1 MAETINKTTLASKIA
16 ATTDLSQA
24 KVTAV
29 LDALFDEVSAAVAAG
44 DKVSIPGFF
53 SAERTETAA
62 RTGRNPQ
69 TGDEIQIAASKAP
82 AFKAGSKLKERV
94 SG

>member
-44 DKVSIPGFF
+44 DK
-53 SAERTETAA
+53 
-62 RTGRNPQ
+62 Q
-69 TGDEIQIAASKAP
+69 TGAEIKIAAGHRVKLT
-82 AFKAGSKLKERV
+82 AGSKLKAAV
-94 SG
+94 K

>member
-16 ATTDLSQA
+16 ASTDLSQA
-24 KVTAV
+24 KVGAV
-29 LDALFDEVSAAVAAG
+29 LDALFDEVSTAVAAG

-53 SAERTETAA
+53 SAERTETSA

-69 TGDEIQIAASKAP
+69 TGEEIQIAAGHRVKLT
-82 AFKAGSKLKERV
+82 AGSKLKAAV
-94 SG
+94 K

>member
-16 ATTDLSQA
+16 ASTDLSQA
-24 KVTAV
+24 KVSAV
-29 LDALFDEVSAAVAAG
+29 LDALFDEVSAAVKAG

-53 SAERTETAA
+53 SAERTATAA

-69 TGDEIQIAASKAP
+69 TGETMEIAASKAP
-82 AFKAGSKLKERV
+82 AFKPAAAFKNAVNG
-94 SG
+94 